1 MALLSRNVGRLD
13 KWVRLILGALAIAW
27 GAYSQ
32 RWWLL
37 AIGIVVF
44 LTGVLSRCGLYYL
57 LGVSTCP
64 VEKKS

>member
-1 MALLSRNVGRLD
+1 MALLSKNVGGLDRGIRL
-13 KWVRLILGALAIAW
+13 VLGALAIAW

-32 RWWLL
+32 MWWLL

-57 LGVSTCP
+57 LGISTCP